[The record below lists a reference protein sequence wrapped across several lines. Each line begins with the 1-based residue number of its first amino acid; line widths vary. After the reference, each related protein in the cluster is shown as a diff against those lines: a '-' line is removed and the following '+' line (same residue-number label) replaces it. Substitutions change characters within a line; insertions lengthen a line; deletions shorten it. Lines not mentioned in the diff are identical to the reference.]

1 MWIKLFLLCFSL
13 VVVADNGEQS
23 FTPSSYKFPIQSIV
37 LSTEIS
43 AEMPAGDKIT
53 LYECTSGDCLIELTN
68 NIALSNADAMKEIK
82 VANYRY
88 LTVTA
93 CSGNASSFEA
103 QVKGTVEITKD
114 NVTTKYYSH
123 STEGLLEQM
132 GATPEQAVAVTFN
145 QCQFYHELQN
155 DFEVSDSIEQPLTLY
170 MDLDN
175 VAWGRQGIKTNVAV
189 GGCFEGVTGSDG
201 TIFSLC
207 VGLPHLTPIASS
219 SSPTIKRF
227 LIRKNSQSANQA
239 GGMIVL
245 FTDDDSNI
253 LGGFSRRYFSYT
265 SKPQAAE
272 FDMPFKRASLNSNGA
287 YSMKTFGRTFESTY
301 LDFSE
306 FSVNSHDNESYT
318 DDDGVSHDYTA
329 QEQ

>member
-1 MWIKLFLLCFSL
+1 
-13 VVVADNGEQS
+13 
-23 FTPSSYKFPIQSIV
+23 
-37 LSTEIS
+37 
-43 AEMPAGDKIT
+43 MPAGDKIT

-132 GATPEQAVAVTFN
+132 GATEQAVAVTFN

-189 GGCFEGVTGSDG
+189 GVF
-201 TIFSLC
+201 
-207 VGLPHLTPIASS
+207 
-219 SSPTIKRF
+219 
-227 LIRKNSQSANQA
+227 
-239 GGMIVL
+239 
-245 FTDDDSNI
+245 
-253 LGGFSRRYFSYT
+253 
-265 SKPQAAE
+265 
-272 FDMPFKRASLNSNGA
+272 
-287 YSMKTFGRTFESTY
+287 
-301 LDFSE
+301 
-306 FSVNSHDNESYT
+306 
-318 DDDGVSHDYTA
+318 
-329 QEQ
+329 